1 MAPATPQQS
10 TEKAQ
15 SAAPAHHAAPVV
27 PHSAPKVD
35 PAVALAVRRAKP
47 PRAKFW
53 RPLLRMV
60 IFHIYFLPLTVGVA
74 LPALILKNL
83 LPFMRTH
90 PQWSFLQALSV
101 SVVRWAMHNFIAL
114 RLQPIA
120 PREGGWRESPN
131 FLAALLVTLNL
142 SGPGGFAAVRRPQKV
157 VKAAKKQTHGHDRVW
172 MDAPPLEYFRG
183 LLTIHSG
190 SSSAMVRSPTYTG
203 PPLVDPSWAKART
216 RAFWFMRKAGE
227 APPEL
232 DGSKRDRPVILYFHG
247 GAGVTFAAGD
257 IFMGQTL
264 ARNLASTTGIDVFSV
279 DYALAPH
286 GAFPIPVTQALA
298 AWLHLQ
304 SMGYAPDQI
313 FLGGDSF
320 GSHLSLALERYLR
333 LEMPALHGEGHS
345 QKPLGMIL
353 LSPWVSAV
361 DQHWPSREDNIKYD
375 IITRS
380 FPIWGL
386 DAMRVGPKHKHRNGT
401 LANLENPWISPVN
414 QPKEEY
420 AQHCPAFVAN
430 GALECL
436 LDEGKEFVKRSRS
449 AGAAVEYVCVALEPH
464 DFFTMSTSVQASRG
478 VYRKIGTWARKLLD
492 NRPYELA

>member
-1 MAPATPQQS
+1 
-10 TEKAQ
+10 
-15 SAAPAHHAAPVV
+15 
-27 PHSAPKVD
+27 
-35 PAVALAVRRAKP
+35 
-47 PRAKFW
+47 
-53 RPLLRMV
+53 V
-60 IFHIYFLPLTVGVA
+60 IFHIYFLPLTVGVV

-232 DGSKRDRPVILYFHG
+232 DGSKRDRPVILYFREW
-247 GAGVTFAAGD
+247 AAGW
-257 IFMGQTL
+257 
-264 ARNLASTTGIDVFSV
+264 RRASLTGCIWRRRRRRRD
-279 DYALAPH
+279 LR
-286 GAFPIPVTQALA
+286 GR
-298 AWLHLQ
+298 
-304 SMGYAPDQI
+304 
-313 FLGGDSF
+313 
-320 GSHLSLALERYLR
+320 RYL
-333 LEMPALHGEGHS
+333 HG
-345 QKPLGMIL
+345 P
-353 LSPWVSAV
+353 
-361 DQHWPSREDNIKYD
+361 D
-375 IITRS
+375 
-380 FPIWGL
+380 
-386 DAMRVGPKHKHRNGT
+386 
-401 LANLENPWISPVN
+401 
-414 QPKEEY
+414 
-420 AQHCPAFVAN
+420 
-430 GALECL
+430 
-436 LDEGKEFVKRSRS
+436 
-449 AGAAVEYVCVALEPH
+449 AGAQPGQH
-464 DFFTMSTSVQASRG
+464 DGHR
-478 VYRKIGTWARKLLD
+478 RLL
-492 NRPYELA
+492 